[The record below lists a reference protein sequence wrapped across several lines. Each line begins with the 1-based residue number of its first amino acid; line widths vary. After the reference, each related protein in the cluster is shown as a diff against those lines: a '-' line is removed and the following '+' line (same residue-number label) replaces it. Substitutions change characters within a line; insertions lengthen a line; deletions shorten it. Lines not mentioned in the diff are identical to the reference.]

1 MSEAVTNIIS
11 SLDAPILPNGVIAY
25 EDLKGEGDAPG
36 TVAYVHYNGPTDQL
50 ATMCTG
56 MAVLDPG
63 ASPHKPHQ
71 HPEEELLIISSG
83 TGVIDV
89 AGKLSEVGPGAIMY
103 VGSMVSH
110 GIVNTGA
117 VPMTFFWAK
126 WIAKGYE

>member
-1 MSEAVTNIIS
+1 
-11 SLDAPILPNGVIAY
+11 
-25 EDLKGEGDAPG
+25 
-36 TVAYVHYNGPTDQL
+36 
-50 ATMCTG
+50 
-56 MAVLDPG
+56 
-63 ASPHKPHQ
+63 
-71 HPEEELLIISSG
+71 LI
-83 TGVIDV
+83 GVIDV